1 MSPASRASRLYTK
14 RGQALSRGNEER
26 ADMLLRLHRYYVA
39 LGLAQTH
46 EAHGSPTAKI
56 LYGYA
61 ESIRRGP

>member
-1 MSPASRASRLYTK
+1 
-14 RGQALSRGNEER
+14 
-26 ADMLLRLHRYYVA
+26 MLLRLHRYYVA